1 MFASV
6 SISLCRTQCDHSHEI
21 REGRCALDHSQ
32 TSGFQILTFGPTAIR
47 APPLP
52 RMHRV
57 VWTRGRPP
65 LRRSWRKKGG
75 EEGDSHSKCVFTS
88 DRVMTNNGGPPGLA
102 PFQDST
108 QRVMYEKSD
117 PGWLMTTATRLP
129 FLGRKGRGGGGE
141 EQVVA
146 ERGLR
151 KLVDAEWMKEG
162 GVLPFP
168 ELGPVSCSFL
178 SWMWGICIYLFLVFS
193 SWFYFIVELKRVF
206 K

>member
-129 FLGRKGRGGGGE
+129 FLGRKGRGGGGRGTGSSR
-141 EQVVA
+141 
-146 ERGLR
+146 ERLKG
-151 KLVDAEWMKEG
+151 VGGCGVNEG
-162 GVLPFP
+162 GRRPSIP
-168 ELGPVSCSFL
+168 GTWTCFL
-178 SWMWGICIYLFLVFS
+178 LVFILDVGYLYLFIPRFFLVIL
-193 SWFYFIVELKRVF
+193 FYCRVEERF
-206 K
+206 